1 MVGGGLVEP
10 EGKGEERGVQVT
22 LVADVVNYSIL
33 SHSVVIITII
43 VTNHHHLVLI
53 TQSPNLLVL
62 NQ

>member
-53 TQSPNLLVL
+53 T
-62 NQ
+62 

>member
-10 EGKGEERGVQVT
+10 EGNGEERGVQVT

-33 SHSVVIITII
+33 SHSLVIITII
-43 VTNHHHLVLI
+43 VTNHHYLVLI

>member
-10 EGKGEERGVQVT
+10 GGNGEERGVQVT

-33 SHSVVIITII
+33 SHSLVIITII

>member
-1 MVGGGLVEP
+1 MVAP

-33 SHSVVIITII
+33 SHSLVIITII

-53 TQSPNLLVL
+53 T
-62 NQ
+62 